1 MAFLPFTGSSGHLT
15 DRHAPGGG
23 GPARRGQGA
32 DSFAGAASEPATR
45 PAGDARDAAP
55 RPADDDPGIAPRPSG
70 DILGVVPRPPG
81 DGPGVVPRPGPV
93 RRAAAE
99 LGTLAPGLGVA
110 AAVVVLST
118 ALSRAVPGTS
128 AAVIAVACGVALT
141 NLGGFHRSLR
151 PGLRFAGRRLLRLAI
166 VLLGLQIA
174 LPEVLALGWRALMV
188 IAAATGGTFL
198 ATRWIGKR
206 MGVSPRRSLL
216 IATGVSV
223 CGAAA
228 VAAMH
233 EVADSDDDDVASA
246 VSVVVLYGSATI
258 VVLPLL
264 ARFFG
269 LTPHQFGVWA
279 GASVHEVAQVAA
291 IGATAGAGVLASA
304 VVAKLARVVLL
315 APIVALTSATLRRG
329 AAPRPPGAPGTGVPE
344 GGGADTADTADMTD
358 TGTSGTAGDKGTAGG
373 VAEGGAGST
382 VAGAGR
388 RPPVMPLFVAGF
400 LTMVIARSTGLVPAE
415 VTRALPEVTGVLL
428 AAALFG
434 LGTGVNLRELARGG
448 RSLLL
453 GGAATAVIGVISLLG
468 VVIMG

>member
-1 MAFLPFTGSSGHLT
+1 MAFLPFTGSSRHLT
-15 DRHAPGGG
+15 DRHAPDGG
-23 GPARRGQGA
+23 GPARHGRGA
-32 DSFAGAASEPATR
+32 DAPAGDALEPASQ

-55 RPADDDPGIAPRPSG
+55 RP
-70 DILGVVPRPPG
+70 PG
-81 DGPGVVPRPGPV
+81 DGPGGAPRPGPV

-99 LGTLAPGLGVA
+99 LRALAPGLGVA
-110 AAVVVLST
+110 AIAVVLST
-118 ALSRAVPGTS
+118 SLSRAVPGMS

-141 NLGGFHRSLR
+141 NLGGFHRTLR
-151 PGLRFAGRRLLRLAI
+151 PGLRFAARRLLRLAI

-188 IAAATGGTFL
+188 IAVATGGTFL
-198 ATRWIGKR
+198 ATRWIGGR
-206 MGVSPRRSLL
+206 IGVSPRRSLL

-264 ARFFG
+264 ARLFG

-291 IGATAGAGVLASA
+291 IGAAAGAGVLASA
-304 VVAKLARVVLL
+304 VVVKLARVVLL
-315 APIVALTSATLRRG
+315 APIVALTSVTLRRG
-329 AAPRPPGAPGTGVPE
+329 AATRPSGAPGTAVTEGGVAGTP
-344 GGGADTADTADMTD
+344 GTAGGADTSGDTGGPGDTAGAG
-358 TGTSGTAGDKGTAGG
+358 TGTPAGA
-373 VAEGGAGST
+373 GAGSA

-388 RPPVMPLFVAGF
+388 RPPVMPLFVMGF

-434 LGTGVNLRELARGG
+434 LGTGVNLRELVRGG

-453 GGAATAVIGVISLLG
+453 GGVATAVIGVISLLG
-468 VVIMG
+468 VVIIG

>member
-1 MAFLPFTGSSGHLT
+1 MAFLPFTGSSGHPT
-15 DRHAPGGG
+15 DRHAPDGG
-23 GPARRGQGA
+23 GPARHGRGA
-32 DSFAGAASEPATR
+32 DA
-45 PAGDARDAAP
+45 PAGDAPEPAP
-55 RPADDDPGIAPRPSG
+55 QPSG
-70 DILGVVPRPPG
+70 NVPG
-81 DGPGVVPRPGPV
+81 GAPRPGPV

-99 LGTLAPGLGVA
+99 LGALAPGLGA
-110 AAVVVLST
+110 AAVAVVLST
-118 ALSRAVPGTS
+118 SLSRAVPGMS

-141 NLGGFHRSLR
+141 NLGGFHRTLR

-198 ATRWIGKR
+198 ATRWIGGR
-206 MGVSPRRSLL
+206 IGVSPRRSLL

-258 VVLPLL
+258 VALPLL
-264 ARFFG
+264 ARLFG

-291 IGATAGAGVLASA
+291 IGAAAGAGVLASA
-304 VVAKLARVVLL
+304 VVVKLARVVLL
-315 APIVALTSATLRRG
+315 APIVALTSVTLRRG
-329 AAPRPPGAPGTGVPE
+329 TANRPSGAPGTAVTEGGVAGTPDTA
-344 GGGADTADTADMTD
+344 GGADTSGRAGDADTP
-358 TGTSGTAGDKGTAGG
+358 GTAGDADTSGNAGG
-373 VAEGGAGST
+373 PGDAAEAGTGTPAGAGAGSA

-388 RPPVMPLFVAGF
+388 RPPVMPLFVMGF

-415 VTRALPEVTGVLL
+415 VTQVLPEVTGVLL

-434 LGTGVNLRELARGG
+434 LGTGVNLRELVRGG

-453 GGAATAVIGVISLLG
+453 GGVATAVIGVISLLG
-468 VVIMG
+468 VVIIG

>member
-1 MAFLPFTGSSGHLT
+1 MAFLPFTGPSGHPT
-15 DRHAPGGG
+15 DRHAPGG
-23 GPARRGQGA
+23 A
-32 DSFAGAASEPATR
+32 
-45 PAGDARDAAP
+45 
-55 RPADDDPGIAPRPSG
+55 
-70 DILGVVPRPPG
+70 
-81 DGPGVVPRPGPV
+81 PRPGPV

-99 LGTLAPGLGVA
+99 LGALAPGLGA
-110 AAVVVLST
+110 AAVAVVLST
-118 ALSRAVPGTS
+118 SLSRAVPGMS

-141 NLGGFHRSLR
+141 NLGGFHRTLR

-198 ATRWIGKR
+198 ATRWIGGR
-206 MGVSPRRSLL
+206 IGVSPRRSLL

-233 EVADSDDDDVASA
+233 EVAGSDDDDVASA

-258 VVLPLL
+258 VALPLL
-264 ARFFG
+264 ARLFG

-291 IGATAGAGVLASA
+291 IGAAAGAGVLASA
-304 VVAKLARVVLL
+304 VVVKLARVVLL
-315 APIVALTSATLRRG
+315 APIVALTSVTLRRG
-329 AAPRPPGAPGTGVPE
+329 TAPRPA
-344 GGGADTADTADMTD
+344 A
-358 TGTSGTAGDKGTAGG
+358 
-373 VAEGGAGST
+373 GAGAGAA
-382 VAGAGR
+382 VAAAGR
-388 RPPVMPLFVAGF
+388 RPPVMPLFVMGF

-415 VTRALPEVTGVLL
+415 VTQVLPEVTGVLL

-434 LGTGVNLRELARGG
+434 LGTGVNLRELVRGG

-453 GGAATAVIGVISLLG
+453 GGVATAVIGVISLLG
-468 VVIMG
+468 VVIIG

>member
-1 MAFLPFTGSSGHLT
+1 MAFLPFTGPSGHLT
-15 DRHAPGGG
+15 DRHAPDGG

-32 DSFAGAASEPATR
+32 DSFTGAAPEPATR
-45 PAGDARDAAP
+45 PAGDV
-55 RPADDDPGIAPRPSG
+55 PGTA
-70 DILGVVPRPPG
+70 
-81 DGPGVVPRPGPV
+81 PRPGPV

-99 LGTLAPGLGVA
+99 LGALAPGLGLA
-110 AAVVVLST
+110 AAVVALST

-198 ATRWIGKR
+198 ATRWIGGR

-233 EVADSDDDDVASA
+233 EVAGSDDDDVASA

-264 ARFFG
+264 ARLFG

-315 APIVALTSATLRRG
+315 APIVALTSAALRRG
-329 AAPRPPGAPGTGVPE
+329 AAPRPPRAPGTGVPE
-344 GGGADTADTADMTD
+344 GGVAGTVDTADT
-358 TGTSGTAGDKGTAGG
+358 GTAGTAGDRDTPYTPGTAGDRGTADTPGG
-373 VAEGGAGST
+373 VAEGGTGSM

-400 LTMVIARSTGLVPAE
+400 LTMVIARSMGLVPAE

>member
-1 MAFLPFTGSSGHLT
+1 MAFLPFTGPSGHLT
-15 DRHAPGGG
+15 DRHAPDT
-23 GPARRGQGA
+23 A
-32 DSFAGAASEPATR
+32 
-45 PAGDARDAAP
+45 
-55 RPADDDPGIAPRPSG
+55 
-70 DILGVVPRPPG
+70 
-81 DGPGVVPRPGPV
+81 PRPGPV

-99 LGTLAPGLGVA
+99 LGALAPGLGVA
-110 AAVVVLST
+110 AVAVALST
-118 ALSRAVPGTS
+118 SLSRAVPGMS

-174 LPEVLALGWRALMV
+174 LPEVLALGWRALAV

-198 ATRWIGKR
+198 ATRWIGGR
-206 MGVSPRRSLL
+206 IGVSPRRSLL

-233 EVADSDDDDVASA
+233 EVAGSDDDDVASA

-258 VVLPLL
+258 VALPLL
-264 ARFFG
+264 ARLFG

-291 IGATAGAGVLASA
+291 IGAAAGAGVLASA
-304 VVAKLARVVLL
+304 VVVKLARVVLL
-315 APIVALTSATLRRG
+315 APIVALTSVTLRRG
-329 AAPRPPGAPGTGVPE
+329 TATRPPGA
-344 GGGADTADTADMTD
+344 A
-358 TGTSGTAGDKGTAGG
+358 GTAVTEGG
-373 VAEGGAGST
+373 VAGTPGTPGDAARAGTGTPAGAGAGST

-400 LTMVIARSTGLVPAE
+400 LTMMIARSTGLVPVE

-434 LGTGVNLRELARGG
+434 LGTGVNLRELLRGG

-453 GGAATAVIGVISLLG
+453 GGVATAVISVISLLG
-468 VVIMG
+468 VVIIG